1 MNVLDGL
8 HCHTAYVEEEEMIK
22 GLLRQKT
29 ITSSGEANYSD
40 N

>member
-1 MNVLDGL
+1 MNALDGL
-8 HCHTAYVEEEEMIK
+8 HCYTAYVEEEMTK

-29 ITSSGEANYSD
+29 ITSSGEANYSE